1 MSEDKT
7 PTDIIVQELE
17 DLEKKDF
24 KKFKHKLSDFRYEG
38 TKRKIP
44 RGKLENADEM
54 DVASLLI
61 EFYGED
67 SAVNV
72 AIEIFTKIGLKNSA
86 VKLQEEKETVLIQPQ
101 STRSLSVATLS
112 WKMTQDYRPKY
123 KEHIREK
130 YQLIEERNNQIGE
143 CVELNTR
150 YTKLLIVKEHRDQK
164 ERKHEIRAKG
174 KEHAEIMAKR
184 ASSTK
189 LETLFDAS
197 GNRQT
202 PLRTFVLQG
211 AAGIGKT
218 MLAKKLMVDWAFGKL
233 YPGKF
238 DYIFYINSREM
249 NCISERRSVADL
261 ILNNC
266 PDRNAPIKDIL
277 VNPEKLLFI
286 IDGFDVL
293 KFSFDQQESSLC
305 TDPCQTKPVEIIL
318 SSLLRKTILP
328 KSYLIITTR
337 PTALDKLRQCLKFPH
352 IATILGFSE
361 EDRKEYFCKFFA
373 NAIQAKQALDFVK
386 ENEMLFTMC
395 FAPIVCWILCTVM
408 KQQMESGEDLAKSSK
423 TTTSVYMLFLSS
435 LLDNHSTSKESV
447 HTDLKKLCSL
457 AADGILN
464 NKILFEEE
472 DARKHGLDGSD
483 IQSLFLTKNIFQKD
497 IGFESIYSFIH
508 LSFQEFFAALFYLL
522 VEDEEKGCDSVTL
535 KKDVNEILKNYGK
548 SRDNSLTLTVR
559 FLFGLLNKER
569 MNHTEKIFGCK
580 ISPEI
585 KQDLLKWFG
594 SVAKRSC
601 GLTFR
606 SLQEKRFQL
615 ELLHC
620 LYEIQEEE
628 FVKSAMDHF
637 QEIGLSNINFT
648 KIDHMVLSFC
658 IKNCRNEQSLS
669 LNDCTFGLEE
679 QEERQE
685 SVLRKLVPWELA
697 EKEPK
702 YSPPHL
708 LCQALKDLEC
718 KLKKISLGC
727 CRLTSACCEDL
738 ASALKTNQSLK
749 ELDLSGNKLGE
760 TGIKLLCKG
769 LKHQN
774 CGVQKLGL
782 RGRSLTAT
790 SLGDLASVLTKNQSL
805 TELDLSYSKWGDL
818 GVKLLYKALKHPNC
832 KLQKIKLECCLLT
845 AACCDDLA
853 SVLTTNQTLT
863 ELDLRNNELRDSGV
877 KHLCAGLKREN
888 CKIQKLVLSNCYFT
902 GVCCG
907 AFSAVLSKS
916 QSLRELDVCYNK
928 LGDAGMKLLCDGL
941 RQPDCKLQ
949 KLRLTGCG
957 LTPACCEDLSVV
969 ITTNQSLTELNINH
983 DALGDSGMKRL
994 HDGLNSTSCKLQMLI
1009 LNGEAIKRDGDGKGD
1024 EEGYNGDEDCNGD
1037 DGYSGDEDYNPED
1050 HL

>member
-1 MSEDKT
+1 LWLHWKAF
-7 PTDIIVQELE
+7 VLCRLRELE

-24 KKFKHKLSDFRYEG
+24 KKFRHKLSDFRYEG
-38 TKRKIP
+38 VKRKIP

-67 SAVNV
+67 TAR
-72 AIEIFTKIGLKNSA
+72 
-86 VKLQEEKETVLIQPQ
+86 Q
-101 STRSLSVATLS
+101 SIAWPLLRQRVGDPGPPTTLASRCPSFLSPL
-112 WKMTQDYRPKY
+112 Y

-130 YQLIEERNNQIGE
+130 YQLIEERNNQVGE

-174 KEHAEIMAKR
+174 KEHAAIMAKR

-202 PLRTFVLQG
+202 PLRTIVLQG
-211 AAGIGKT
+211 DAGIGKT

-233 YPGKF
+233 YPGRF

-249 NCISERRSVADL
+249 NCISERRSVTDL

-286 IDGFDVL
+286 IDGFEVF

-361 EDRKEYFCKFFA
+361 DDRKEYFHKFFA
-373 NAIQAKQALDFVK
+373 NDIQEKQALDFVR

-435 LLDNHSTSKESV
+435 LLDNHSNSKESV

-472 DARKHGLDGSD
+472 DAKKHGLDGSD
-483 IQSLFLTKNIFQKD
+483 VQSLFLTKNIFQKD
-497 IGFESIYSFIH
+497 IGFESVYSFIH
-508 LSFQEFFAALFYLL
+508 LSFQEFFAALFYVL
-522 VEDEEKGCDSVTL
+522 VEDKERGCDSVTL

-548 SRDNSLTLTVR
+548 SRDNSFTLTVR

-585 KQDLLKWFG
+585 KQNLLKWFG

-601 GLTFR
+601 GLTFK

-637 QEIGLSNINFT
+637 QEIDLSNNHFT

-669 LNDCTFGLEE
+669 LNDCTFGLEDMGLHITT
-679 QEERQE
+679 
-685 SVLRKLVPWELA
+685 SV
-697 EKEPK
+697 
-702 YSPPHL
+702 S
-708 LCQALKDLEC
+708 C
-718 KLKKISLGC
+718 SLGC

-774 CGVQKLGL
+774 CHVQKLGL
-782 RGRSLTAT
+782 RGRSLTSP

-853 SVLTTNQTLT
+853 SVLGTNQTLT

-888 CKIQKLVLSNCYFT
+888 CKIQKLVCLS
-902 GVCCG
+902 
-907 AFSAVLSKS
+907 
-916 QSLRELDVCYNK
+916 
-928 LGDAGMKLLCDGL
+928 
-941 RQPDCKLQ
+941 
-949 KLRLTGCG
+949 
-957 LTPACCEDLSVV
+957 
-969 ITTNQSLTELNINH
+969 
-983 DALGDSGMKRL
+983 
-994 HDGLNSTSCKLQMLI
+994 
-1009 LNGEAIKRDGDGKGD
+1009 
-1024 EEGYNGDEDCNGD
+1024 
-1037 DGYSGDEDYNPED
+1037 
-1050 HL
+1050 

>member
-1 MSEDKT
+1 MSGEKT
-7 PTDIIVQELE
+7 LTDILLQVLE

-24 KKFKHKLSDFRYEG
+24 KKFKHKLSDFDYEG
-38 TKRKIP
+38 KRKIP
-44 RGKLENADEM
+44 RSKLENADEM
-54 DVASLLI
+54 DVANLLI
-61 EFYGED
+61 QFYGED
-67 SAVNV
+67 SAANV
-72 AIEIFTKIGLKNSA
+72 AIEIFDKIGLKNYA
-86 VKLQEEKETVLIQPQ
+86 VELQEEKERVVVQSQ
-101 STRSLSVATLS
+101 STRSLSVGTLS
-112 WKMTQDYRPKY
+112 FKTTHDFKPKF
-123 KEHIREK
+123 KDHIREK
-130 YQLIEERNNQIGE
+130 YQLIEERNNQVGD

-150 YTKLLIVKEHRDQK
+150 FTKLLIVKEHHDQK
-164 ERKHEIRAKG
+164 EKTHEIRAKG

-189 LETLFDAS
+189 LETLFDADGS
-197 GNRQT
+197 RRTQ
-202 PLRTFVLQG
+202 LRTIVLQG

-249 NCISERRSVADL
+249 NCISEFQSLADL

-266 PDRNAPIKDIL
+266 PDRNAPIKDIF

-305 TDPCQTKPVEIIL
+305 TDPCQRKPVEIIL

-328 KSYLIITTR
+328 KSFLIITTR
-337 PTALDKLRQCLKFPH
+337 PTALDKLRKCLKFPH

-361 EDRKEYFCKFFA
+361 DDRKEYFRKFFA
-373 NAIQAKQALDFVK
+373 NQIQAKQALDFVK
-386 ENEMLFTMC
+386 DNEMLFTMC

-435 LLDNHSTSKESV
+435 LLDNHSNSKESI
-447 HTDLKKLCSL
+447 HTELKKLCSL

-472 DARKHGLDGSD
+472 DAKKHGLDGSD
-483 IQSLFLTKNIFQKD
+483 IQSLFLTKNMFQKD
-497 IGFESIYSFIH
+497 IGFESVYSFIH
-508 LSFQEFFAALFYLL
+508 LSFQEFFAALFYVL
-522 VEDEEKGCDSVTL
+522 VEDKEKGCGSMTL
-535 KKDVNEILKNYGK
+535 KKDVNEILKKYGI
-548 SRDNSLTLTVR
+548 SRDNSFTLTVR

-569 MNHTEKIFGCK
+569 TNHTEKIFGCK
-580 ISPEI
+580 ISTEI
-585 KQDLLKWFG
+585 KQNLLKWFE
-594 SVAKRSC
+594 STAKTSY
-601 GLTFR
+601 GLTFK
-606 SLQEKRFQL
+606 SSQEKRFQL

-620 LYEIQEEE
+620 LYEIQDEE

-637 QEIGLSNINFT
+637 QEIGLRKINFT

-679 QEERQE
+679 REERRG
-685 SVLRKLVPWELA
+685 SVLRKLVPWEL
-697 EKEPK
+697 EEEEPK
-702 YSPPHL
+702 FSPPRL
-708 LCQALKDLEC
+708 LCQALKDPGC

-727 CRLTSACCEDL
+727 CHLTSACCEDL

-749 ELDLSGNKLGE
+749 ELDLSGNKLGD

-769 LKHQN
+769 LKQKN
-774 CGVQKLGL
+774 CSVQKLGL

-790 SLGDLASVLTKNQSL
+790 SWSDLTSVLTTNQSL
-805 TELDLSYSKWGDL
+805 IELDLSYSKWGDI

-845 AACCDDLA
+845 AACCGDLA
-853 SVLTTNQTLT
+853 SVLGTNQTLT

-877 KHLCAGLKREN
+877 KQLCAGLNREN
-888 CKIQKLVLSNCYFT
+888 CKIQKLILSNCYFT
-902 GVCCG
+902 GACCG
-907 AFSAVLSKS
+907 ALSAVLSKNK
-916 QSLRELDVCYNK
+916 SLSELDLCYNK

-941 RQPDCKLQ
+941 KQPGCKLQ
-949 KLRLTGCG
+949 KLGLTGCG

-969 ITTNQSLTELNINH
+969 LTTNQSLTELNINH
-983 DALGDSGMKRL
+983 DALGDSGMNRL
-994 HDGLNSTSCKLQMLI
+994 RDGLKNASSKLHTLL
-1009 LNGEAIKRDGDGKGD
+1009 LNGQSIMRDGDDKD
-1024 EEGYNGDEDCNGD
+1024 DEDDSN
-1037 DGYSGDEDYNPED
+1037 GDEDYNGDEEYNPDD
-1050 HL
+1050 HF

>member
-1 MSEDKT
+1 
-7 PTDIIVQELE
+7 
-17 DLEKKDF
+17 
-24 KKFKHKLSDFRYEG
+24 

-67 SAVNV
+67 SAANV

-86 VKLQEEKETVLIQPQ
+86 VKLQEEKETGTKKSNAAATPVSPSSLIFP
-101 STRSLSVATLS
+101 TAA
-112 WKMTQDYRPKY
+112 PY
-123 KEHIREK
+123 KEHTREK
-130 YQLIEERNNQIGE
+130 YQLIEERNNQVGE

-202 PLRTFVLQG
+202 PLRTIVLQG

-249 NCISERRSVADL
+249 NCISERQSVADL

-277 VNPEKLLFI
+277 MNPEKLLFI

-305 TDPCQTKPVEIIL
+305 TDPCQTKPVEVIL

-435 LLDNHSTSKESV
+435 LLDNHSNSKESV

-472 DARKHGLDGSD
+472 DAKKHGLDGSD
-483 IQSLFLTKNIFQKD
+483 IQSLFLTKNVFQKD
-497 IGFESIYSFIH
+497 IGFESVYSFIH

-522 VEDEEKGCDSVTL
+522 VEDKEKGCDSVTL

-548 SRDNSLTLTVR
+548 SRDNSFTLMVR

-585 KQDLLKWFG
+585 KQNLLKWFG

-601 GLTFR
+601 SLTFR
-606 SLQEKRFQL
+606 SVQEKQFQL

-637 QEIGLSNINFT
+637 QEIGLSNISFT

-669 LNDCTFGLEE
+669 LNNCTFGLEDFS
-679 QEERQE
+679 QLNLYQTQTNYR
-685 SVLRKLVPWELA
+685 
-697 EKEPK
+697 
-702 YSPPHL
+702 
-708 LCQALKDLEC
+708 
-718 KLKKISLGC
+718 C

-774 CGVQKLGL
+774 CSVQKLG
-782 RGRSLTAT
+782 
-790 SLGDLASVLTKNQSL
+790 
-805 TELDLSYSKWGDL
+805 
-818 GVKLLYKALKHPNC
+818 
-832 KLQKIKLECCLLT
+832 
-845 AACCDDLA
+845 
-853 SVLTTNQTLT
+853 
-863 ELDLRNNELRDSGV
+863 
-877 KHLCAGLKREN
+877 
-888 CKIQKLVLSNCYFT
+888 
-902 GVCCG
+902 
-907 AFSAVLSKS
+907 
-916 QSLRELDVCYNK
+916 
-928 LGDAGMKLLCDGL
+928 
-941 RQPDCKLQ
+941 
-949 KLRLTGCG
+949 
-957 LTPACCEDLSVV
+957 
-969 ITTNQSLTELNINH
+969 
-983 DALGDSGMKRL
+983 
-994 HDGLNSTSCKLQMLI
+994 
-1009 LNGEAIKRDGDGKGD
+1009 
-1024 EEGYNGDEDCNGD
+1024 
-1037 DGYSGDEDYNPED
+1037 
-1050 HL
+1050 

>member
-1 MSEDKT
+1 MTNLSFSPEFLHSRILILHIT
-7 PTDIIVQELE
+7 EL
-17 DLEKKDF
+17 
-24 KKFKHKLSDFRYEG
+24 
-38 TKRKIP
+38 
-44 RGKLENADEM
+44 
-54 DVASLLI
+54 
-61 EFYGED
+61 
-67 SAVNV
+67 
-72 AIEIFTKIGLKNSA
+72 
-86 VKLQEEKETVLIQPQ
+86 
-101 STRSLSVATLS
+101 
-112 WKMTQDYRPKY
+112 DYRPKY
-123 KEHIREK
+123 KEHTREK
-130 YQLIEERNNQIGE
+130 YQLIEERNNQVGE

-202 PLRTFVLQG
+202 PLRTIVLQG

-249 NCISERRSVADL
+249 NCISERQSVADL

-277 VNPEKLLFI
+277 MNPEKLLFI

-305 TDPCQTKPVEIIL
+305 TDPCQTKPVEVIL

-435 LLDNHSTSKESV
+435 LLDNHSNSKESV

-472 DARKHGLDGSD
+472 DAKKHGLDGSD
-483 IQSLFLTKNIFQKD
+483 IQSLFLTKNVFQKD
-497 IGFESIYSFIH
+497 IGFESVYSFIH

-522 VEDEEKGCDSVTL
+522 VEDKEKGCDSVTL

-548 SRDNSLTLTVR
+548 SRDNSFTLMVR

-585 KQDLLKWFG
+585 KQNLLKWFG

-601 GLTFR
+601 SLTFR
-606 SLQEKRFQL
+606 SVQEKQFQL

-637 QEIGLSNINFT
+637 QEIGLSNISFT

-669 LNDCTFGLEE
+669 LNNCTFGLEE

-685 SVLRKLVPWELA
+685 SVLRKLVP
-697 EKEPK
+697 
-702 YSPPHL
+702 
-708 LCQALKDLEC
+708 C
-718 KLKKISLGC
+718 LGC
-727 CRLTSACCEDL
+727 CRLTS
-738 ASALKTNQSLK
+738 
-749 ELDLSGNKLGE
+749 LGFL
-760 TGIKLLCKG
+760 GAQLGQGHKWLCSNEEP
-769 LKHQN
+769 L
-774 CGVQKLGL
+774 CVPYTFVSCRL

-845 AACCDDLA
+845 ADCCNDLA
-853 SVLTTNQTLT
+853 SVLGTNQTLT

-902 GVCCG
+902 VVCCG
-907 AFSAVLSKS
+907 ALSAVLSKS
-916 QSLRELDVCYNK
+916 LSLRELDVCYNK

-994 HDGLNSTSCKLQMLI
+994 RDGLNSASCKLQTL
-1009 LNGEAIKRDGDGKGD
+1009 LPRAWKNSPTNRD
-1024 EEGYNGDEDCNGD
+1024 
-1037 DGYSGDEDYNPED
+1037 
-1050 HL
+1050 

>member
-1 MSEDKT
+1 MSEEKT
-7 PTDIIVQELE
+7 LTDILVQELE

-24 KKFKHKLSDFRYEG
+24 KRFRHKLCDFNYEG
-38 TKRKIP
+38 KRKIP
-44 RGKLENADEM
+44 RGRLENADEM
-54 DVASLLI
+54 DVTSLLI

-67 SAVNV
+67 NAVNV
-72 AIEIFTKIGLKNSA
+72 AIDILNKIDLKNSA
-86 VKLQEEKETVLIQPQ
+86 TKLQEEKETVLIQRKTTRTQ
-101 STRSLSVATLS
+101 SVGTLS
-112 WKMTQDYRPKY
+112 YKAAQDYRPKY
-123 KEHIREK
+123 KEYIREK
-130 YQLIEERNNQIGE
+130 YQLIEERKVGE
-143 CVELNTR
+143 CVELNAR

-174 KEHAEIMAKR
+174 KEHAEIMEKR

-189 LETLFDAS
+189 LEKLFDRIGS
-197 GNRQT
+197 RHT
-202 PLRTFVLQG
+202 PLRTIVLQG

-218 MLAKKLMVDWAFGKL
+218 MLVKKLMVDWAFGKL
-233 YPGKF
+233 YPNKF

-249 NCISERRSVADL
+249 NCISEPRSVADL

-266 PDRNAPIKDIL
+266 PERNAPVKDML
-277 VNPEKLLFI
+277 MNPEKLLFI

-293 KFSFDQQESSLC
+293 NFSFDQRESSLC
-305 TDPCQTKPVEIIL
+305 TDPCQTRPVEIIL
-318 SSLLRKTILP
+318 NSLLRKMILP

-337 PTALDKLRQCLKFPH
+337 PTALDKLCQCLKFPH

-361 EDRKEYFCKFFA
+361 EDRKEYFRKFFA
-373 NAIQAKQALDFVK
+373 NAVQAKQALDFVK

-435 LLDNHSTSKESV
+435 LLDNHSNSKESV
-447 HTDLKKLCSL
+447 HTDLRKLCSL

-464 NKILFEEE
+464 NKVLFEEE
-472 DARKHGLDGSD
+472 DAKKHGLEGSD

-497 IGFESIYSFIH
+497 IGIESVYSFIH
-508 LSFQEFFAALFYLL
+508 LSFQEFFAALFYVL
-522 VEDEEKGCDSVTL
+522 VKDKGSGSVTPE
-535 KKDVNEILKNYGK
+535 KNVNEILNTYGK
-548 SRDNSLTLTVR
+548 SRDNSFTLTVR

-569 MNHTEKIFGCK
+569 VSHTEKIFGCK
-580 ISPEI
+580 MSLEI
-585 KQDLLKWFG
+585 KQNLLKWFE
-594 SVAKRSC
+594 SVAKASC
-601 GLTFR
+601 SLTFK

-620 LYEIQEEE
+620 LHEIQEEE

-658 IKNCRNEQSLS
+658 IKHCRNEQSLS

-679 QEERQE
+679 QEERRG
-685 SVLRKLVPWELA
+685 SVLPKFVRREA
-697 EKEPK
+697 EEEEPK

-708 LCQALKDLEC
+708 LCQALKDPHC
-718 KLKKISLGC
+718 KVKKISLGC

-774 CGVQKLGL
+774 CSLQKLGL
-782 RGRSLTAT
+782 RGRSFTTTCA
-790 SLGDLASVLTKNQSL
+790 SDLASVLAKNQSL
-805 TELDLSYSKWGDL
+805 TELDLSYGQWGDA
-818 GVKLLYKALKHPNC
+818 GVKQMFKALKNPTC

-845 AACCDDLA
+845 SACCNDLA
-853 SVLTTNQTLT
+853 SVLGINETLV

-877 KHLCAGLKREN
+877 KQLCAGLKREN
-888 CKIQKLVLSNCYFT
+888 CKIQKLVLSNCSFT
-902 GVCCG
+902 GTSCG
-907 AFSAVLSKS
+907 DLSAILGKS
-916 QSLRELDVCYNK
+916 QYLRELDLCYNK
-928 LGDAGMKLLCDGL
+928 LGDAGFRLLCNGL
-941 RQPDCKLQ
+941 KQPACKLQ
-949 KLRLTGCG
+949 KIRLTGCG

-969 ITTNQSLTELNINH
+969 ITTNQSLTELNINL

-994 HDGLNSTSCKLQMLI
+994 REGLKSPSCKLQELR
-1009 LNGEAIKRDGDGKGD
+1009 LNGESVMENDKD
-1024 EEGYNGDEDCNGD
+1024 EEQGYNGDEDYHD
-1037 DGYSGDEDYNPED
+1037 DEEYNPED

>member
-1 MSEDKT
+1 
-7 PTDIIVQELE
+7 
-17 DLEKKDF
+17 
-24 KKFKHKLSDFRYEG
+24 
-38 TKRKIP
+38 

-67 SAVNV
+67 SAANV

-86 VKLQEEKETVLIQPQ
+86 VKLQEEKETGTKKSNAAATPVSPSSLIFP
-101 STRSLSVATLS
+101 TAAPAEGAAVVAAAN
-112 WKMTQDYRPKY
+112 YRPKY
-123 KEHIREK
+123 KEHTREK
-130 YQLIEERNNQIGE
+130 YQLIEERNNQVGE

-202 PLRTFVLQG
+202 PLRTIVLQG

-249 NCISERRSVADL
+249 NCISERQSVADL

-277 VNPEKLLFI
+277 MNPEKLLFI

-305 TDPCQTKPVEIIL
+305 TDPCQTKPVEVIL

-435 LLDNHSTSKESV
+435 LLDNHSNSKESV

-472 DARKHGLDGSD
+472 DAKKHGLDGSD
-483 IQSLFLTKNIFQKD
+483 IQSLFLTKNVFQKD
-497 IGFESIYSFIH
+497 IGFESVYSFIH

-522 VEDEEKGCDSVTL
+522 VEDKEKGCDSVTL

-548 SRDNSLTLTVR
+548 SRDNSFTLMVR

-585 KQDLLKWFG
+585 KQNLLKWFG

-601 GLTFR
+601 SLTFR
-606 SLQEKRFQL
+606 SVQEKQFQL

-637 QEIGLSNINFT
+637 QEIGLSNISFT

-669 LNDCTFGLEE
+669 LNNCTFGLEE

-685 SVLRKLVPWELA
+685 SVLRKLVPCR
-697 EKEPK
+697 
-702 YSPPHL
+702 SL
-708 LCQALKDLEC
+708 LLSSQG
-718 KLKKISLGC
+718 LGC

-774 CGVQKLGL
+774 CNLL
-782 RGRSLTAT
+782 DFNSHLCCSLTAT

-845 AACCDDLA
+845 ADCCNDLA
-853 SVLTTNQTLT
+853 SVLGTNQTLT

-902 GVCCG
+902 VVCCG
-907 AFSAVLSKS
+907 ALSAVLSKS
-916 QSLRELDVCYNK
+916 LSLRELDVCYNK

-994 HDGLNSTSCKLQMLI
+994 RDGLNSASCKLQTL
-1009 LNGEAIKRDGDGKGD
+1009 L
-1024 EEGYNGDEDCNGD
+1024 
-1037 DGYSGDEDYNPED
+1037 
-1050 HL
+1050 

>member
-1 MSEDKT
+1 
-7 PTDIIVQELE
+7 
-17 DLEKKDF
+17 
-24 KKFKHKLSDFRYEG
+24 
-38 TKRKIP
+38 

-67 SAVNV
+67 SAANV

-86 VKLQEEKETVLIQPQ
+86 VKLQEEKETGTKK
-101 STRSLSVATLS
+101 SNAAAT
-112 WKMTQDYRPKY
+112 PY
-123 KEHIREK
+123 KEHTREK
-130 YQLIEERNNQIGE
+130 YQLIEERNNQVGE

-202 PLRTFVLQG
+202 PLRTIVLQG

-249 NCISERRSVADL
+249 NCISERQSVADL

-277 VNPEKLLFI
+277 MNPEKLLFI

-305 TDPCQTKPVEIIL
+305 TDPCQTKPVEVIL

-435 LLDNHSTSKESV
+435 LLDNHSNSKESV

-472 DARKHGLDGSD
+472 DAKKHGLDGSD
-483 IQSLFLTKNIFQKD
+483 IQSLFLTKNVFQKD
-497 IGFESIYSFIH
+497 IGFESVYSFIH

-522 VEDEEKGCDSVTL
+522 VEDKEKGCDSVTL

-548 SRDNSLTLTVR
+548 SRDNSFTLMVR

-585 KQDLLKWFG
+585 KQNLLKWFG

-601 GLTFR
+601 SLTFR
-606 SLQEKRFQL
+606 SVQEKQFQL

-637 QEIGLSNINFT
+637 QEIGLSNISFT

-669 LNDCTFGLEE
+669 LNNCTFGLEE

-685 SVLRKLVPWELA
+685 SVHPLEMRVNFFFSTHNGTFLFSLSRELE

-708 LCQALKDLEC
+708 LCQALKDPGSVTTSVSC
-718 KLKKISLGC
+718 SLGC

-738 ASALKTNQSLK
+738 ASALKTN
-749 ELDLSGNKLGE
+749 
-760 TGIKLLCKG
+760 
-769 LKHQN
+769 H
-774 CGVQKLGL
+774 
-782 RGRSLTAT
+782 
-790 SLGDLASVLTKNQSL
+790 L

-845 AACCDDLA
+845 ADCCNDLA
-853 SVLTTNQTLT
+853 SVLGTNQTLT

-888 CKIQKLVLSNCYFT
+888 CKIQKLVVCSFQRQMCNRGLKQLLRRLAEGARKWESPGQAVRLTRPDHCPLCPSVPCRLSNCYFT
-902 GVCCG
+902 VVCCG
-907 AFSAVLSKS
+907 ALSAVLSKS
-916 QSLRELDVCYNK
+916 LSLRELDVCYNK

-949 KLRLTGCG
+949 KLR
-957 LTPACCEDLSVV
+957 
-969 ITTNQSLTELNINH
+969 
-983 DALGDSGMKRL
+983 
-994 HDGLNSTSCKLQMLI
+994 
-1009 LNGEAIKRDGDGKGD
+1009 
-1024 EEGYNGDEDCNGD
+1024 
-1037 DGYSGDEDYNPED
+1037 
-1050 HL
+1050 